1 MERETGGSQRNASGT
16 GIVAWKNNAPQTFYT
31 TDGKKLVGRGDV
43 EKNPN
48 SPKYTHIINTF
59 TDSND
64 LKNPVKIVGTTVDGV
79 GISGVNN
86 GKIVLNKP
94 MDKTK
99 EQLEADAKALES
111 KLKQT
116 KAAIAKA

>member
-1 MERETGGSQRNASGT
+1 MEGKAGGSQRNASGT
-16 GIVAWKNNAPQTFYT
+16 GIVAWKDNAPATFYT
-31 TDGKKLVGRGDV
+31 TDGKVLVSRGDV

-59 TDSND
+59 TNSND

-79 GISGVNN
+79 GITGLNN
-86 GKIVLNKP
+86 GKIVLSKP
-94 MDKTK
+94 KAPTK
-99 EQLEADAKALES
+99 EQLEAAAKALEAQ
-111 KLKQT
+111 LKET